1 MAESEK
7 TARWREEERY
17 LDGDRSRPFKVWFD
31 AEHGCARFW
40 AKGTFSG
47 PEAKKMNDVEKQLMD
62 ELGKVHWLIEI
73 GECSFDAAGREV
85 FVEAGKDPRND
96 KLAFVGLPAPV
107 RMILSA
113 MAFFSGRGLHERQFS
128 AAGVPDAF
136 AWFGLGSSP
145 KAG

>member
-1 MAESEK
+1 MVELEK
-7 TARWREEERY
+7 AARWREEERH
-17 LDGDRSRPFKVWFD
+17 LDGDRSRPFRVWFD

-40 AKGTFSG
+40 AKGTFTG

-73 GECSFDAAGREV
+73 GECSFDAAGRDV

-107 RMILSA
+107 RLILSTMA
-113 MAFFSGRGLHERQFS
+113 MFKGRANQERQFS
-128 AAGVPDAF
+128 AADVPAAF
-136 AWFGLGSSP
+136 AWFKQGG
-145 KAG
+145 G